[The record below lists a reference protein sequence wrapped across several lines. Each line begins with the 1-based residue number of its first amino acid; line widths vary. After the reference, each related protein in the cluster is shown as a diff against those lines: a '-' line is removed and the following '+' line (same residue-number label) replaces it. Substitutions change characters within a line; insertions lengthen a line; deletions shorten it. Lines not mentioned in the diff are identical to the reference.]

1 MLATLLTLA
10 LTAPAT
16 QPAAMPP
23 KAESP
28 VPDAAAEMLMVALE
42 DESIDVAA
50 AACEAAALFDDRW
63 QAKAK
68 LEAAAEAGDERA
80 IEEVAEDL
88 AFDPVGEADLPEGF
102 PTITP
107 VGEIEVKQYPRYS
120 MAVAHEDDVNEQRM
134 FWALFAHIQQNDIP
148 MTAPVEMTMGD
159 DGRDMKAMGFLY
171 PAADTP
177 TPAGA
182 NGGVERVTIE
192 PMTVVSLG
200 HRGGR
205 GSAAVR
211 ESGELLRAWA
221 ADHGYKVAGDLRVFG
236 YNGPSVPTARK
247 YWEVQLPVEKGE

>member
-10 LTAPAT
+10 LAAPAT

-42 DESIDVAA
+42 DDSKDVADA
-50 AACEAAALFDDRW
+50 AREAAALFDDRW

-80 IEEVAEDL
+80 IEEIAADL
-88 AFDPVGEADLPEGF
+88 AFDPVGEAELPEGF

-107 VGEIEVKQYPRYS
+107 VGEIEVKRYPRYS
-120 MAVAHEDDVNEQRM
+120 MAVAHEDDVDEQRM

-159 DGRDMKAMGFLY
+159 DGRDMKAMAFLY
-171 PAADTP
+171 PDP
-177 TPAGA
+177 TTETTAGTDE
-182 NGGVERVTIE
+182 GVERRVAE
-192 PMTVVSLG
+192 PQTVVSLG
-200 HRGGR
+200 RQGR
-205 GSAAVR
+205 RRAADIEVAAAI
-211 ESGELLRAWA
+211 LRAYA
-221 ADHGYKVAGDLRVFG
+221 REQGYEVAGDLRVMG
-236 YNGPSVPTARK
+236 YNGPSVPPSRQFFEIQ
-247 YWEVQLPVEKGE
+247 YPVEPIE